1 MAVIYG
7 LVNVASRMTYVGC
20 TAGKLA
26 KRFRE
31 HRCLLNNNKH
41 AEPILQRDWATYG
54 SNAFSMEVLEELPK
68 NVVVSQKREAEL
80 RWMAK
85 LEEEGLLYNSN
96 KLSFMPSPE
105 ATRKGIEASR
115 TAGRP
120 VSPEGRMKRRMA
132 QLGIPKN
139 HGAKISATKHR
150 NRLLR
155 QANDIVS
162 TLAKA
167 KDTVDKEPS

>member
-7 LVNVASRMTYVGC
+7 LVHVASGRTYVGC
-20 TAGKLA
+20 TAGKLM

-41 AEPILQRDWATYG
+41 KEPILQKEWTTYG
-54 SNAFSMEVLEELPK
+54 PEAFRIENLEQLVLGA
-68 NVVVSQKREAEL
+68 STDQKREAEL
-80 RWMAK
+80 RWMKK
-85 LEEEGLLYNSN
+85 LEAEGLLYN
-96 KLSFMPSPE
+96 LSKVSFNFTAA

-115 TAGRP
+115 HVGRP
-120 VSPEGRMKRRMA
+120 VSPEGRLARRIS

-139 HGAKISATKHR
+139 HGAKISATKRR

-155 QANDIVS
+155 QTDEIV
-162 TLAKA
+162 
-167 KDTVDKEPS
+167 

>member
-7 LVNVASRMTYVGC
+7 LVNVATRMTYVGC

-41 AEPILQRDWATYG
+41 SEPILQKDWTNYG
-54 SNAFSMEVLEELPK
+54 SNAFSMEVLEQLPEAP
-68 NVVVSQKREAEL
+68 VTAQKREAEL

-85 LEEEGLLYNSN
+85 LEAEGLLYNTS
-96 KLSFMPSPE
+96 KLSFQPSPE

-120 VSPEGRMKRRMA
+120 VSPEGRLKRRLS
-132 QLGIPKN
+132 QLGVPKN
-139 HGAKISATKHR
+139 HGHKISETKR
-150 NRLLR
+150 KNRLLR
-155 QANDIVS
+155 KSDEIV
-162 TLAKA
+162 
-167 KDTVDKEPS
+167 

>member
-7 LVNVASRMTYVGC
+7 LVNVASRMTYIGC

-41 AEPILQRDWATYG
+41 SEPILQRDWTNYG
-54 SNAFSMEVLEELPK
+54 SDGFRMDVLEELPK
-68 NVVVSQKREAEL
+68 DAVVSQKREAEL

-85 LEEEGLLYNSN
+85 LEAEGLLYNSN

-139 HGAKISATKHR
+139 HGAKISATKRR

-155 QANDIVS
+155 RFDE
-162 TLAKA
+162 LF
-167 KDTVDKEPS
+167 

>member
-7 LVNVASRMTYVGC
+7 LVNVATRRTYIGC

-31 HRCLLNNNKH
+31 HRCLLNNNKNS
-41 AEPILQRDWATYG
+41 ELVLQRDWANYG

-68 NVVVSQKREAEL
+68 DAVVSQKREAEL

-85 LEEEGLLYNSN
+85 LEAEGLLYNTN
-96 KLSFMPSPE
+96 KISFSLSPE

-139 HGAKISATKHR
+139 HGAKISETKRR

-155 QANDIVS
+155 KSDEIV
-162 TLAKA
+162 
-167 KDTVDKEPS
+167 

>member
-20 TAGKLA
+20 TAGKLT

-41 AEPILQRDWATYG
+41 SEPILQKDWSNYG
-54 SNAFSMEVLEELPK
+54 SNAFVMEVLEELPQ
-68 NVVVSQKREAEL
+68 NAVVSEKREAEL
-80 RWMAK
+80 KWMAK
-85 LEEEGLLYNSN
+85 LETEGLLYNTRKN
-96 KLSFMPSPE
+96 SFQPSPE

-115 TAGRP
+115 IAGRP

-132 QLGIPKN
+132 QLGVPKN
-139 HGAKISATKHR
+139 HGHKISATKR
-150 NRLLR
+150 KNRLLR
-155 QANDIVS
+155 QSDEIV
-162 TLAKA
+162 
-167 KDTVDKEPS
+167 